1 MEKGEAAADETGK
14 KVLLEFCL
22 PFAELKHIVDGL
34 VEEENTLLIDYP
46 VEDCYLEIKI
56 PEESKGVADKVKNDT
71 RLILQTYEA
80 QHSLDA
86 DFSFKNTGIAAQF
99 FARVCHFKKALRE
112 FNFLAEKDVIS
123 IRVSETYPFLQFV
136 YENKKFKRFHAV
148 RLHQDV
154 DDFVTKQLTDNTAFY
169 TIESLRLAFSR
180 VSSESLLCI
189 VTMN

>member
-1 MEKGEAAADETGK
+1 MIKSNFFHAETYKIQLRNPEDIAHAKAVEKGEAAADETGK

-80 QHSLDA
+80 
-86 DFSFKNTGIAAQF
+86 
-99 FARVCHFKKALRE
+99 
-112 FNFLAEKDVIS
+112 
-123 IRVSETYPFLQFV
+123 
-136 YENKKFKRFHAV
+136 
-148 RLHQDV
+148 
-154 DDFVTKQLTDNTAFY
+154 
-169 TIESLRLAFSR
+169 
-180 VSSESLLCI
+180 
-189 VTMN
+189 